1 VNPETWAVSKSDLFM
16 KDPTG
21 RDADHIAFGST
32 LSNDRHAGM
41 RFDYLIANPPYGKDW
56 KGALEAGR
64 ETSRRLACDASRV
77 VLRHDGAG
85 RVVEIVART
94 RTIPPALRRVLQQ
107 RDRGCRFPGAACGWP
122 RGIIFATGRRAA
134 PPRSPT
140 WLCFVADITA
150 PSTRR
155 ATRSNGGRIIGC
167 GSFAPD
173 GLELPEVP
181 APAVVPEDP
190 VGALRTRHEIEGL
203 GIDARTGCAG
213 WLGDAWTWSGR
224 STFCVRRRRA
234 LIRAFR
240 LADRRST

>member
-1 VNPETWAVSKSDLFM
+1 VRVAQGYHLRHWAQGG
-16 KDPTG
+16 PT
-21 RDADHIAFGST
+21 T
-32 LSNDRHAGM
+32 LSNLALLCRRHHRAVHEEGYQVERRPDHRL
-41 RFDYLIANPPYGKDW
+41 RFLP
-56 KGALEAGR
+56 
-64 ETSRRLACDASRV
+64 
-77 VLRHDGAG
+77 
-85 RVVEIVART
+85 
-94 RTIPPALRRVLQQ
+94 
-107 RDRGCRFPGAACGWP
+107 
-122 RGIIFATGRRAA
+122 
-134 PPRSPT
+134 
-140 WLCFVADITA
+140 
-150 PSTRR
+150 
-155 ATRSNGGRIIGC
+155 
-167 GSFAPD
+167 PD